1 MIQTVQ
7 PEAAP
12 TTGNQRSNDI
22 EIVPLGAMLGAEI
35 RGLDM
40 TSPINQIQSE
50 ALTAALMAH
59 KVLVFRDQD
68 ITSDQHLAFGRMF
81 GDVTIHPFVPNLPEM
96 PEMLVLDNHK
106 DNPVL
111 ATDIWHTDET
121 FREEPPLGS
130 ILRCREMPPVGG
142 DTMWADMT
150 AALAGLSDKMQS
162 FLSGLE
168 AIHDFKPFRRR
179 FAGLPTK
186 ERHAKLA
193 EFEELYPNPTHPVVT
208 THPVTGDK
216 VLYINEQ
223 FTLAIKDMR
232 EDESRTLLDF
242 LFTLPRIPEYQF
254 RLGWERNTI
263 AFWDNRPTQ
272 HYAANDY
279 FPQRR
284 TMHRITIKGARPA

>member
-7 PEAAP
+7 S
-12 TTGNQRSNDI
+12 GNQLSARDRRANDM

-35 RGLDM
+35 RGLDL
-40 TSPINQIQSE
+40 TDKIDQGQSE
-50 ALTAALMAH
+50 APNAALMAQ

-81 GDVTIHPFVPNLPEM
+81 GEVTIHPFVPHLPEM
-96 PEMLVLDNHK
+96 PEMLVLDNHQ

-111 ATDIWHTDET
+111 STDMWHSDET
-121 FREEPPLGS
+121 FREEPPMGS

-150 AALAGLSDKMQS
+150 AALGGLSDKMQG

-179 FAGLPTK
+179 FAGLPVK
-186 ERHAKLA
+186 ERHEKLA
-193 EFEELYPNPTHPVVT
+193 EFEERYPNPVHPVVT

-216 VLYINEQ
+216 VLFINEQ

-254 RLGWERNTI
+254 RLSWEKNTI

-284 TMHRITIKGARPA
+284 TMHRITIKGVRPN

>member
-7 PEAAP
+7 PETRDRRAH
-12 TTGNQRSNDI
+12 
-22 EIVPLGAMLGAEI
+22 EIDVVPIGAMLGAEI
-35 RGLDM
+35 RGVDLSENV
-40 TSPINQIQSE
+40 TQSRFD
-50 ALTAALMAH
+50 ALHDALMAH

-68 ITSDQHLAFGRMF
+68 ISSGQHLAFGRMF
-81 GDVTIHPFVPNLPEM
+81 GEVSVHPFVPHLDDM
-96 PEMLVLDNHK
+96 PEMIELDNHA

-111 ATDIWHTDET
+111 STDMWHSDET
-121 FREEPPLGS
+121 FRDEPPMGS

-150 AALAGLSDKMQS
+150 AVLAGLSDKMQS

-168 AIHDFKPFRRR
+168 AVHDFKPFRRR
-179 FAGLPTK
+179 FAGLPIK
-186 ERHAKLA
+186 ERHARLA
-193 EFEELYPNPTHPVVT
+193 EFEEQYPNPTHPVIT

-216 VLYINEQ
+216 VLFVNEQ

-232 EDESRTLLDF
+232 EDESRNLLNF

-254 RLGWERNTI
+254 RLSWEKNTI

-284 TMHRITIKGARPA
+284 TMHRITIRGVRPS

>member
-7 PEAAP
+7 PETRDRRAHAI
-12 TTGNQRSNDI
+12 DV
-22 EIVPLGAMLGAEI
+22 VPLGAMLGAEI
-35 RGLDM
+35 RGLDL
-40 TSPINQIQSE
+40 TGNINHARFE
-50 ALTAALMAH
+50 ALHDALMTH

-68 ITSDQHLAFGRMF
+68 ISSGQHLAFGRMF
-81 GDVTIHPFVPNLPEM
+81 GEVSVHPFVPHLPDLPEM
-96 PEMLVLDNHK
+96 IELDNHA

-111 ATDIWHTDET
+111 STDMWHSDET
-121 FREEPPLGS
+121 FRDEPPMGS
-130 ILRCREMPPVGG
+130 ILRCREMPTVGG

-150 AALAGLSDKMQS
+150 AVLAGLSDKMRS

-168 AIHDFKPFRRR
+168 AVHDFKPFRRR
-179 FAGLPTK
+179 FAGLPVK
-186 ERHAKLA
+186 ERHARLA
-193 EFEELYPNPTHPVVT
+193 EFEELYPNPTHPVIT

-216 VLYINEQ
+216 VLFVNEQ

-232 EDESRTLLDF
+232 EDESRNLLDF

-254 RLGWERNTI
+254 RLSWEKNTI

-284 TMHRITIKGARPA
+284 TMHRITIRGVRPS

>member
-7 PEAAP
+7 PETRDRRAHVI
-12 TTGNQRSNDI
+12 DV
-22 EIVPLGAMLGAEI
+22 VPLGAMLGAEI
-35 RGLDM
+35 RGLDLTGNM
-40 TSPINQIQSE
+40 NHARFE
-50 ALTAALMAH
+50 ALHDALMTH

-68 ITSDQHLAFGRMF
+68 ISSGQHLAFGRMF
-81 GDVTIHPFVPNLPEM
+81 GEVSVHPFVPHLPDLPEM
-96 PEMLVLDNHK
+96 IELDNHA

-111 ATDIWHTDET
+111 STDMWHSDET
-121 FREEPPLGS
+121 FRDEPPMGS
-130 ILRCREMPPVGG
+130 ILRCREMPTVGG

-150 AALAGLSDKMQS
+150 AVLAGLSDKMRS
-162 FLSGLE
+162 FKSGLE
-168 AIHDFKPFRRR
+168 AVHDFKPFRRR
-179 FAGLPTK
+179 FAGLPVR

-193 EFEELYPNPTHPVVT
+193 EFEELYPNPTHPVIT

-216 VLYINEQ
+216 VLFVNEQ

-232 EDESRTLLDF
+232 EDESRNLLDF
-242 LFTLPRIPEYQF
+242 LFTLPCIPEYQF
-254 RLGWERNTI
+254 RLSWEKNTI

-284 TMHRITIKGARPA
+284 TMHRITIRGVRPS

>member
-7 PEAAP
+7 PETRDRRAHVI
-12 TTGNQRSNDI
+12 DV
-22 EIVPLGAMLGAEI
+22 VPLGAMLGAEI
-35 RGLDM
+35 RGLDL
-40 TSPINQIQSE
+40 TGNINHARFE
-50 ALTAALMAH
+50 ALHDALMTH

-68 ITSDQHLAFGRMF
+68 ISSGQHLAFGRMF
-81 GDVTIHPFVPNLPEM
+81 GEVSVHPFVPHLPDLPEM
-96 PEMLVLDNHK
+96 IELDNHA

-111 ATDIWHTDET
+111 STDMWHSDET
-121 FREEPPLGS
+121 FRDEPPMGS
-130 ILRCREMPPVGG
+130 ILRCREMPTVGG

-150 AALAGLSDKMQS
+150 AVLAGLSDKMRS

-168 AIHDFKPFRRR
+168 AVHDFKPFRRR
-179 FAGLPTK
+179 FAGLPVK
-186 ERHAKLA
+186 ERHARLA
-193 EFEELYPNPTHPVVT
+193 EFEELYPNPTHPVIT

-216 VLYINEQ
+216 VLFVNEQ

-232 EDESRTLLDF
+232 EDESRNLLDF

-254 RLGWERNTI
+254 RLSWEKNTI

-284 TMHRITIKGARPA
+284 TMHRITIRGVRPS